1 MPQLDSVS
9 GFDQVCLTIGVLFI
23 SYFLLSIVSSIQ
35 SSIQSPIP
43 FSLIKGED
51 NHLMGEQ
58 SHLLHHHHQAMPQL
72 DSLSW
77 FDQVGSTVGVIFIF
91 YFLLT
96 LLFLPALSA
105 ITKGRF
111 KLQNLRKVLN
121 TFYIHQFNLLVQSG
135 HQSLAVFIFN
145 NLYVVDAYYT
155 PVFSADLQNELLKNS
170 FTLTDSEIIENIF
183 TDKSSINFIN
193 LSINEDLDLEDL
205 EDVEDVEDFEDFE
218 DEDLDI
224 QE

>member
-23 SYFLLSIVSSIQ
+23 SYFRLSIVSSIQ

-43 FSLIKGED
+43 FSLLKGED
-51 NHLMGEQ
+51 NHLLGEQ
-58 SHLLHHHHQAMPQL
+58 SHLLHHQAMPQL

-111 KLQNLRKVLN
+111 KLLNLRKVLN
-121 TFYIHQFNLLVQSG
+121 TFYTHQINLLVQAG
-135 HQSLAVFIFN
+135 HQNLAIFIFN

-193 LSINEDLDLEDL
+193 LSINEDLDLED
-205 EDVEDVEDFEDFE
+205 VEDFE